1 MTDSQ
6 KIDLILEKMGGIDRK
21 IDTLGA
27 DVAELKT
34 DVAELKTKVSALESD
49 VAELKTKVSALES
62 DVATLKSDMKDVKL
76 EIAGIHL
83 TLENEIR
90 VNIIRVAE
98 GHLDLSRKLDEYIK
112 LSHELKDKQ
121 EITDIYIK
129 MHDNK
134 LGALA

>member
-6 KIDLILEKMGGIDRK
+6 KFDLILEKMSSIDGK
-21 IDTLGA
+21 IDTLIA
-27 DVAELKT
+27 D
-34 DVAELKTKVSALESD
+34 VSALNDKASVFESD
-49 VAELKTKVSALES
+49 
-62 DVATLKSDMKDVKL
+62 MIDVKL
-76 EIAGIHL
+76 EITGIHL

-98 GHLDLSRKLDEYIK
+98 GHLDLSRKLDDYIK
-112 LSHELKDKQ
+112 LSNEIKDKQ

-134 LGALA
+134 LRALA

>member
-34 DVAELKTKVSALESD
+34 D